1 MEAGL
6 LWSQRAPYSKTLT
19 CSARLYQ
26 KQTRK
31 IKNVFKRHYTNIRFI
46 SPFILSVSISG
57 ATPALARA
65 RGQTDRP
72 WHVMMATSAHV
83 VIRVR
88 MANVQRHLSLATRCV
103 STVTATT
110 AVSKQALDLQA
121 YARVRLEVC
130 VPFSLIQ

>member
-1 MEAGL
+1 ME
-6 LWSQRAPYSKTLT
+6 SRAPYSETLT

-31 IKNVFKRHYTNIRFI
+31 LKNVFNTNLGFI

-57 ATPALARA
+57 AKPALARA
-65 RGQTDRP
+65 RGQIARA

-83 VIRVR
+83 VTRVK
-88 MANVQRHLSLATRCV
+88 MDNVQRHLSLATRCV
-103 STVTATT
+103 STVMATA

-121 YARVRLEVC
+121 YARVRSEVC